1 MGISVAIQIGAVVY
15 LELLRVLRVYSRD
28 KLVKEALLI
37 IDIRVINDLGN
48 EFLLILRTTKI
59 KVRILRIKYFH
70 LLVLFGLLNF
80 LIRFEFFWH

>member
-1 MGISVAIQIGAVVY
+1 MGISVAIQIGTVVY